1 MASKDENLRG
11 VSGRRALA
19 SMLGFDTA
27 QTYKL
32 TADVAGGIVPALS
45 PVVIAKDGTG
55 KVYTA
60 DDASITFAETDVLG
74 FTVSERR
81 AETDKTLNCA
91 VLRQAHV
98 RRKLLSKAGQAALSA
113 APATALTHI
122 IIEEN

>member
-32 TADVAGGIVPALS
+32 TADVAGGIIPALS

-60 DDASITFAETDVLG
+60 D
-74 FTVSERR
+74 
-81 AETDKTLNCA
+81 
-91 VLRQAHV
+91 HV
-98 RRKLLSKAGQAALSA
+98 RRNGRSRIHRLG
-113 APATALTHI
+113 APRR
-122 IIEEN
+122 NR